1 MAIAEQSPVVALTF
15 GFGNEPCP
23 GSHRI
28 EVLDKNFGIES
39 LLLLRVERMRLEFRD
54 DFFCKQLHNI
64 NILHCRN
71 ARTAKDDKARAEN
84 LPYSVSYAYDHAGRV
99 LSKTD
104 VFGNAATY
112 SYNDAGN
119 LINIHE
125 AAGKT
130 VSYSYDALGRN
141 TIAYDGSMFSKNYYD
156 DNGNLVK
163 TTESQTAN
171 ASNGHA
177 TTMTYDDLTA

>member
-1 MAIAEQSPVVALTF
+1 MIYGGTSGKQYTTEWLSGSADYSAAKYKSEYDAFGRKTADVILNNTAEYSRTDYTYDCM
-15 GFGNEPCP
+15 GN
-23 GSHRI
+23 
-28 EVLDKNFGIES
+28 VL
-39 LLLLRVERMRLEFRD
+39 
-54 DFFCKQLHNI
+54 
-64 NILHCRN
+64 
-71 ARTAKDDKARAEN
+71 TAKDDKARAEN